1 MLSSEEST
9 TDLIVNIT
17 KKMKEK
23 LSIVNFTITD
33 PIV

>member
-17 KKMKEK
+17 KNEGK
-23 LSIVNFTITD
+23 IIHC
-33 PIV
+33 